1 MEWSSLPFP
10 KELIKNLGNERS
22 KEKKA
27 YQRYEW
33 FAYRKRFR
41 NDVLVIMSIICLQ
54 LPFELAYAHVFEI
67 VTSDSIK

>member
-10 KELIKNLGNERS
+10 KELIKNLGNEKF
-22 KEKKA
+22 KEKEA

-41 NDVLVIMSIICLQ
+41 NDVLVIMTIICLQ
-54 LPFELAYAHVFEI
+54 LPFELAYAHIYEI
-67 VTSDSIK
+67 ITSDTIK

>member
-10 KELIKNLGNERS
+10 KDFIKKLGNERAQE
-22 KEKKA
+22 KEA

-41 NDVLVIMSIICLQ
+41 NDVLVIVSIICLQ
-54 LPFELAYAHVFEI
+54 LPFELAYAHIYEI
-67 VTSDSIK
+67 ITYDAIK